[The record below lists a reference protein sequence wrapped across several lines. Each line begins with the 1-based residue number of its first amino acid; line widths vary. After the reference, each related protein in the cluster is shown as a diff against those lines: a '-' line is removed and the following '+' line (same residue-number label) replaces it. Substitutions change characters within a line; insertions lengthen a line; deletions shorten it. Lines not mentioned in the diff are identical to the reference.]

1 MAVFTPIEL
10 SDIANWI
17 AAEFAIGKATAVRGI
32 QGGIENSNFFLD
44 TEKNGIKEEY
54 VLTLFERLNA
64 AQLPY
69 YLELMRHLANKGISV
84 PKPIANHA
92 GTILFELKSK
102 PAAIVTKLPGTSRM
116 QPTSTHCAMV
126 GEMLAKMHLAG
137 ADFNAH
143 QPNLRSLLWWRETV
157 PKVLPHL
164 ATEQKALLLD
174 ELDFQE
180 RFFASPQ
187 YLNLPEGASHC
198 DLFRDNVLFEGE
210 GTQERLGGFFDFYF
224 AGTDKWLFDLAVTIN
239 DWCLEEDGALDLNRA
254 KALLG
259 AYQTVRPL
267 STDELQSGP
276 AMLRAAALRFWISR
290 LWDFYL
296 PRDAHML
303 IPHDPKHFERILLNR
318 RNPTITPV
326 FSGPH
331 S

>member
-10 SDIANWI
+10 RDIANWI

-44 TEKNGIKEEY
+44 TEKNGTKEEY
-54 VLTLFERLNA
+54 VLTIFERLSA
-64 AQLPY
+64 GQLPY

-92 GTILFELKSK
+92 GAILFELKSK
-102 PAAIVTKLPGTSRM
+102 PAAIVTKLPGVSRM
-116 QPTSTHCAMV
+116 QPTSAHCAMV

-137 ADFNAH
+137 ADFRDH
-143 QPNLRSLLWWRETV
+143 QPNLRSLPWWRETV

-164 ATEQKALLLD
+164 AAAQTALLLD
-174 ELDFQE
+174 ELEFQE
-180 RFFASPQ
+180 DFFASPQ
-187 YLNLPEGASHC
+187 YQKLPEGASHC

-210 GTQERLGGFFDFYF
+210 GAKERLGGFFDFYF

-239 DWCLEEDGALDLNRA
+239 DWCLEEDGALELNRT
-254 KALLG
+254 KALLS
-259 AYQTVRPL
+259 AYQSIRPL
-267 STDELQSGP
+267 SADELQSGP

-303 IPHDPKHFERILLNR
+303 TPHDPKHFERILLNR
-318 RNPTITPV
+318 RNPTITSA
-326 FSGPH
+326 FFGSH